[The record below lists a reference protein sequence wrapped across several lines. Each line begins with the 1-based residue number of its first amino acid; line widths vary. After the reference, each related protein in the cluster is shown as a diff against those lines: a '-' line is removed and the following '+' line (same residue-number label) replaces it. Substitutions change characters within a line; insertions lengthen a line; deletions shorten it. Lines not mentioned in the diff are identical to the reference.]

1 MEAPAHHDAK
11 PEALPGPVADP
22 KNLLRVTPTMAT
34 SNRKHM
40 EKCRGNIW
48 KNIEK
53 YWGKIW
59 KNGVAINGWTCTSID
74 K

>member
-1 MEAPAHHDAK
+1 MMMEMSTK
-11 PEALPGPVADP
+11 PG
-22 KNLLRVTPTMAT
+22 
-34 SNRKHM
+34 KHM

-53 YWGKIW
+53 YWGNIW